1 MAPGRILTMS
11 SWNTTTS
18 PSTGVPLTSVA
29 WYACTIKI
37 VSSFLWLMEI
47 WKCREDNVSL
57 IIKSG
62 IKVVQNSADW
72 NSVPTLICALENG
85 ASNLPTVGG
94 KVFISHPASTT
105 FREKGGG
112 KACALTTTTS
122 STMGSKTSST
132 NQPKLVKWK
141 GAVPMRGDTGKNGK
155 LIILMGVV
163 PFTFTGNYVVE
174 LGGLI
179 SSVKKDFLWTCHG
192 KRSKVNH
199 Q

>member
-1 MAPGRILTMS
+1 MALGRILTMS

-47 WKCREDNVSL
+47 WKCLEDNVSL

-72 NSVPTLICALENG
+72 NSVPTIICALENG
-85 ASNLPTVGG
+85 ASNLPKVGG
-94 KVFISHPASTT
+94 KVFISPASTT
-105 FREKGGG
+105 REKGGG

-141 GAVPMRGDTGKNGK
+141 GAVPMRGDTGRNGSESSWWE
-155 LIILMGVV
+155 LYHSLSPEIMWLSLVV
-163 PFTFTGNYVVE
+163 YY
-174 LGGLI
+174 L
-179 SSVKKDFLWTCHG
+179 
-192 KRSKVNH
+192 RSKAISCGHAMASVEE
-199 Q
+199 